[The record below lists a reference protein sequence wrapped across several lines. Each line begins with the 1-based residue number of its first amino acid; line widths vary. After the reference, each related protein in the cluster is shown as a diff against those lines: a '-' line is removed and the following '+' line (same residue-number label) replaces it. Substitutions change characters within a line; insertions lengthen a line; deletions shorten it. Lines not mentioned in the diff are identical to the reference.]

1 MAYMCYKCYNDY
13 WVLIYRFLYLF
24 VCILI
29 MIWIL
34 MYKKGGGG
42 KVKKIVL
49 VLLLLIIVVFTY
61 LAYINNNRVILVS
74 QYSDFY
80 ELDNYDNTKN
90 TLKLLTYNIQHG
102 VGTDGRLDLDR
113 VAQVIEQSGADV
125 IGLNEV
131 DFALK
136 RSGFKNQVRYLAKT
150 LNMNYAFGASVKRI
164 TGSYGNAILSKYPI
178 KTIENYILPALKEE
192 NSEKRSLLMA
202 EIEIPNKRQESFYIM
217 STHLSLNKE
226 ERSEQIKWIDNFLS
240 NHTDPYVLM
249 GDFNTDFEEVIYTV
263 KDINDASDKLMPL
276 LKGVKTFPSLNPSKG
291 IDLYFSAS
299 QLEVIRGYSIESD
312 ASDHLPV
319 YLELKV
325 S

>member
-1 MAYMCYKCYNDY
+1 MFIGYLYIGF
-13 WVLIYRFLYLF
+13 IYFYSYIIIFFKDDIKINRIKRG
-24 VCILI
+24 VVQ
-29 MIWIL
+29 M
-34 MYKKGGGG
+34 
-42 KVKKIVL
+42 KKILL
-49 VLLLLIIVVFTY
+49 VLLLLIIFVCTY

-150 LNMNYAFGASVKRI
+150 LNMNYAFGASVRRV

-178 KTIENYILPALKEE
+178 NNVENYILPAIDEN
-192 NSEKRSLLMA
+192 NSETRSLLKA
-202 EIEIPNKRQESFYIM
+202 EIEIPNNKQESYHIM
-217 STHLSLNKE
+217 STHLSLNKK
-226 ERSEQIKWIDNFLS
+226 ERSEQIKWIDNFVS
-240 NHTDPYVLM
+240 NHTGAYILM
-249 GDFNTDFEEVIYTV
+249 GDFNTDVEEIIYTV
-263 KDINDASDKLMPL
+263 KNINDTPDKLTPL
-276 LKGVKTFPSLNPSKG
+276 LNGLKTFPSLNPSKG
-291 IDLYFSAS
+291 IDLYFSSS
-299 QLEVIRGYSIESD
+299 QLEVIKAYSIESD

-319 YLELKV
+319 YIELKL